1 MPGPDPRD
9 AREQQRAL
17 YGEPLGDL
25 VSRVAAGLQLTQG
38 RLAETIGLSAPMLSQ
53 LVSGQRVKI
62 GNPAVV
68 HRLGALVRLLTD
80 APKLSRG
87 ELESRLAEIREEHPT
102 LTDVPADDLS
112 AADGRA
118 SAVTLLRRLAAKDE
132 LAAAAAAL
140 APSSRLGALLREAD
154 SGRPDG

>member
-1 MPGPDPRD
+1 VSAPDSRD

-68 HRLGALVRLLTD
+68 HRLRALVRLLNE
-80 APKLSRG
+80 APDLSRL
-87 ELESRLAEIREEHPT
+87 ELDVRLAEIRAEHPT
-102 LTDVPADDLS
+102 LTDAAAEDLGS
-112 AADGRA
+112 VDGRA
-118 SAVTLLRRLAAKDE
+118 LALALLRRVGSREE

-140 APSSRLGALLREAD
+140 SPSSQLGSLLREAE
-154 SGRPDG
+154 SGHPDG

>member
-1 MPGPDPRD
+1 MPGPDLRD

-25 VSRVAAGLQLTQG
+25 VSRIAAGLQLTQG

-68 HRLGALVRLLTD
+68 HRLGALARLLHE
-80 APKLSRG
+80 APGLSRV
-87 ELESRLAEIREEHPT
+87 ELEGRLAEIRAEHPT
-102 LTDVPADDLS
+102 LTDVPADDL
-112 AADGRA
+112 AGGDGRT
-118 SAVTLLRRLAAKDE
+118 SALALLRRLAGKDE
-132 LAAAAAAL
+132 LSTAAAAL
-140 APSSRLGALLREAD
+140 APSSRLGALLREAE
-154 SGRPDG
+154 SGHPHG